1 MLKIGH
7 RGTAGLRPENTRVGF
22 EKAIELGLDMVE
34 VDVQLTKDNQIV
46 VIHDFNLSRIAGKKT
61 KIKDL
66 TLAQLKQVDIGSHFA
81 PTFSQQRVLTLKEL
95 IELVKGK
102 MMLNIEL
109 KMIGTKS
116 ELLIS
121 KLVDLLEQ
129 ERFSDEVI
137 ISSFKHSYLQ
147 EIDSKFKTAILI
159 NSCPIDPVA
168 MIESANADGVHPNYK
183 FLTPELINRVQ
194 SSGCFV
200 NIWTVNQQSEIRKL
214 EGFGVDGI
222 ITDNPQLFF

>member
-34 VDVQLTKDNQIV
+34 LDIQLTKDNQIV
-46 VIHDFNLSRIAGKKT
+46 VIHDSDLVRIAGKNI
-61 KIKDL
+61 KIEDL

-81 PTFSQQRVLTLKEL
+81 PAFSQQRIMTLKEL
-95 IELVKGK
+95 IDLVKGK

-109 KMIGTKS
+109 KMSTTKS
-116 ELLIS
+116 ELLIA
-121 KLVDLLEQ
+121 KLVDLLAE

-147 EIDSKFKTAILI
+147 EIGSKFKTAILI
-159 NSCPIDPVA
+159 NSCPVDPVA

-183 FLTPELINRVQ
+183 FLTPDLINRVQ
-194 SSGCFV
+194 SRGYFV
-200 NIWTVNQQSEIRKL
+200 NTWTVNKQSEIKKL
-214 EGFGVDGI
+214 EEFGVDGI
-222 ITDNPQLFF
+222 ITDEPQLFF